1 MSLPERHLSGIG
13 QCLDGHMKISLSTRK
28 ITGLGT
34 LALVTSLLVSLLVPS
49 AQAATYSLPNAP
61 TNVTSY
67 LGAKGVVVR
76 WTPGADV
83 EPGITGY
90 VVSAGA
96 GSCPIFV
103 PAKNNNVV
111 TMPVV
116 TGQPAGT
123 PVVQAVNAY
132 GFSKPAA
139 SKKSYTA
146 AELATVSSSNNKAV
160 QVLQLS
166 DLHGAIEVGGSFGAP
181 LLVSNWNADRKANAA
196 TVAFTSGDNI
206 GAAPPISTEFEEIP
220 TIETLNAMK
229 LDAGAF
235 GNHEHDRNLAHV
247 QKIIGASDFRW
258 IVSNYDEGS
267 LSVLKSGTKQT
278 KTFTIIE
285 RGGLKI
291 GVVGSNTP
299 ETIEQVFPGNL
310 DYTDASGTKKTITI
324 NPGVTGINQAIV
336 DAKAAGADI
345 VIALL
350 HQGWQ
355 ENADGVAKGVL
366 NTMAA
371 QVKGAAA
378 IYGGHSHQTFASV
391 IPGSPRVA
399 PVVIGQTRNAGV
411 EYTRTQICMK
421 FGKVVGQSIEH
432 VLKAASA
439 TINTGTLS
447 TVTTQDVAAAAMVKK
462 YKDQLSAKLDI
473 KIGQV
478 SGVFPRG
485 GSPAVERSGE
495 TPMGNYIADLMRA
508 KYKTD
513 FAIQNG
519 GGIRDTFPAKTYIPA
534 NTALVRTGSGPLDVT
549 LGDALTVYPF
559 GNQIAT
565 TVVTGENLW
574 KALENGVG
582 GNFPGDGRFP
592 QVSGLKYSFDAS
604 KPIGSRIVEVTKL
617 NGAAIAKDSK
627 EYTLTTLD
635 FLIYGGDGYANVF
648 SPSQAKVKGALLD
661 VFVDALKAD
670 MAAGKVTQVPAADGR
685 IKKVG

>member
-1 MSLPERHLSGIG
+1 MNKTLH
-13 QCLDGHMKISLSTRK
+13 TRK
-28 ITGLGT
+28 IFSLGT
-34 LALVTSLLVSLLVPS
+34 LALATSLLVSLLVPT
-49 AQAATYSLPNAP
+49 AQANTYSLPNAP
-61 TNVTSY
+61 LSVTSY
-67 LGAKGVVVR
+67 IGASGVVVR
-76 WTPGADV
+76 WTPAEDV
-83 EPGITGY
+83 NPGITGY
-90 VVSAGA
+90 VVSAGP

-103 PAKNNNVV
+103 PAKNNKVV

-116 TGQPAGT
+116 VGQPAGT
-123 PVVQAVNAY
+123 PVVRAVNAY
-132 GFSKPAA
+132 GFSKPTA
-139 SKKSYTA
+139 SNKSYTA
-146 AELATVSSSNNKAV
+146 AQLATVANSNNKAV

-166 DLHGAIEVGGSFGAP
+166 DLHGAIEVGNSFGAP
-181 LLVSNWNADRKANAA
+181 LLVSNWDADRKANVA

-206 GAAPPISTEFEEIP
+206 GAAPPISTEFEELP

-235 GNHEHDRNLAHV
+235 GNHEHDRNLAHL
-247 QKIIGASDFRW
+247 QKVIGASDFQW
-258 IVSNYDEGS
+258 VVSNYNEDS
-267 LSVLKSGTKQT
+267 LSVLKSGTKQA

-285 RGGLKI
+285 RGGVKI
-291 GVVGSNTP
+291 GVVGANTP

-310 DYTDASGTKKTITI
+310 DYTNAAGAKKTITI
-324 NPGVTGINQAIV
+324 DPGVTGINQAIV

-345 VIALL
+345 VIALI

-355 ENADGVAKGVL
+355 ENADGGAKGVL

-371 QVKGAAA
+371 QIKGAAA
-378 IYGGHSHQTFASV
+378 IYGGHSHQTFATV
-391 IPGSPRVA
+391 IPGTPRVA
-399 PVVIGQTRNAGV
+399 PVVIGQTRNSGV
-411 EYTRTQICMK
+411 EYTRTQICMRN
-421 FGKVVGQSIEH
+421 GKVVGQSIEH
-432 VLKAASA
+432 VLKSAST
-439 TINTGTLS
+439 TINTGVLS
-447 TVTTQDVAAAAMVKK
+447 TITTQDVAAAAMVKK
-462 YKDQLSAKLDI
+462 YKDQLTLRLDI

-485 GSPAVERSGE
+485 GTPAVERSGE

-519 GGIRDTFPAKTYIPA
+519 GGIRDTFPAKTYIPV
-534 NTALVRTGSGPLDVT
+534 NPALVRTGTGPLDVT
-549 LGDALTVYPF
+549 LGDALTVFPF

-565 TVVTGENLW
+565 TTVTGENLW

-592 QVSGLKYSFDAS
+592 QVSGFKFSFDAS

-617 NGAAIAKDSK
+617 DGTAIAKDSK

-635 FLIYGGDGYANVF
+635 FLIYGGDGYLNVF
-648 SPSQAKVKGALLD
+648 SPTKAKVQGALLD
-661 VFVDALKAD
+661 VFTDALKAD

>member
-1 MSLPERHLSGIG
+1 
-13 QCLDGHMKISLSTRK
+13 MKITLSTRK
-28 ITGLGT
+28 TTGLGI
-34 LALVTSLLVSLLVPS
+34 LALVTSLLVSLLAPT
-49 AQAATYSLPNAP
+49 AQANTFSLPNAP

-83 EPGITGY
+83 APGITGY

-103 PAKNNNVV
+103 PAKAHNVV

-116 TGQPAGT
+116 TGQPAGR

-139 SKKSYTA
+139 SNKSYTA

-181 LLVSNWNADRKANAA
+181 LLVSNWDADRKANAA
-196 TVAFTSGDNI
+196 TFAFTSGDNI
-206 GAAPPISTEFEEIP
+206 GAAPPISTEFEELP

-235 GNHEHDRNLAHV
+235 GNHEHDRNLAHL
-247 QKIIGASDFRW
+247 QKVIGASDFQW
-258 IVSNYDEGS
+258 VVSNYNPDS
-267 LSVLKSGTKQT
+267 LAVLKSGTKQT

-285 RGGLKI
+285 RGGVKI
-291 GVVGSNTP
+291 GVVGANTP

-310 DYTDASGTKKTITI
+310 DYTDASGAKKTITI

-336 DAKAAGADI
+336 DAKAAGADM

-355 ENADGVAKGVL
+355 ENADGVSKGIL
-366 NTMAA
+366 NAMAT
-371 QVKGAAA
+371 QIKGAAA
-378 IYGGHSHQTFASV
+378 VYGGHSHQSFASV

-399 PVVIGQTRNAGV
+399 PVVIGQTRNSGV
-411 EYTRTQICMK
+411 EYTRTQICMRY
-421 FGKVVGQSIEH
+421 GKVVGQSIEH
-432 VLKAASA
+432 VLKAAA
-439 TINTGTLS
+439 PTINTGIVS
-447 TVTTQDVAAAAMVKK
+447 TVTTQDVAAAALVKK

-485 GSPAVERSGE
+485 GTPAVERSGE

-513 FAIQNG
+513 FVIQNG

-549 LGDALTVYPF
+549 LGDALAVFPF

-617 NGAAIAKDSK
+617 DGTAVAKDSK
-627 EYTLTTLD
+627 EYTLATLD
-635 FLIYGGDGYANVF
+635 FLIYGGDGYVNVF
-648 SPSQAKVKGALLD
+648 SPAQAKVKGALLD

-670 MAAGKVTQVPAADGR
+670 MAAGKVTQVPVADGR

>member
-1 MSLPERHLSGIG
+1 MNKPLTSRTIFSWG
-13 QCLDGHMKISLSTRK
+13 S
-28 ITGLGT
+28 
-34 LALVTSLLVSLLVPS
+34 LALATSLLVSLLVPS

-61 TNVTSY
+61 TSVTSY

-76 WTPGADV
+76 WVAGAEV
-83 EPGITGY
+83 EPGVIGH

-103 PAKNNNVV
+103 PIRNNSVV

-116 TGQPAGT
+116 EGQPAGT

-132 GFSKPAA
+132 GFSKPTA
-139 SKKSYTA
+139 SNKSYTA
-146 AELATVSSSNNKAV
+146 AQLATVSSSQNKAV

-166 DLHGAIEVGGSFGAP
+166 DLHGAIEVGTSFGAP
-181 LLVSNWNADRKANAA
+181 LLASNWAADRAANKATIAIS
-196 TVAFTSGDNI
+196 SGDNI
-206 GAAPPISTEFEEIP
+206 GAAPPISTEFEELP
-220 TIETLNAMK
+220 TIEALNLAK
-229 LDAGAF
+229 LDVSTF
-235 GNHEHDRNLAHV
+235 GNHEHDRATDHLV
-247 QKIIGASDFRW
+247 KVIGASDFQW
-258 IVSNYDEGS
+258 VVSNYSEGS
-267 LSVLKSGTKQT
+267 LDALKSGTKQA
-278 KTFTIIE
+278 KNYTIID
-285 RGGLKI
+285 RGGIKI

-310 DYTDASGTKKTITI
+310 DYKDASGAKKTITI
-324 NPGVTGINQAIV
+324 NPGVAGINAAIV
-336 DAKAAGADI
+336 EAKAAGADI
-345 VIALL
+345 VIAAL
-350 HQGWQ
+350 HQGWL
-355 ENADGVAKGVL
+355 ENADGVAKGL
-366 NTMAA
+366 FNSLAS
-371 QVKGAAA
+371 QIKGAAA
-378 IYGGHSHQTFASV
+378 IYGGHSHQTFASI
-391 IPGSPRVA
+391 IPGNTRVA
-399 PVVIGQTRNAGV
+399 PTVLGQTRNAGV
-411 EYTRTQICMK
+411 EYTRTQICIRS
-421 FGKVVGQSIEH
+421 GKVVGQSIQH
-432 VLKAASA
+432 VLKAAA
-439 TINTGTLS
+439 PTINTGVVS
-447 TVTTQDVAAAAMVKK
+447 TVTTQDAASAAMVKK
-462 YKDQLSAKLDI
+462 YKDQLSAKLDV

-519 GGIRDTFPAKTYIPA
+519 GGIRDTFPAKTYIPE

-549 LGDALTVYPF
+549 LGDAFTVFPF

-565 TVVTGENLW
+565 TVVTGANLW

-582 GNFPGDGRFP
+582 GNYPGDGRFP
-592 QVSGLKYSFDAS
+592 QISGFKFSFDAS

-617 NGAAIAKDSK
+617 DGTPIAKDSK

-635 FLIYGGDGYANVF
+635 FVIYGGDGYVNVF
-648 SPSQAKVKGALLD
+648 SPAQAKVKGALLD
-661 VFVDALKAD
+661 LFVDALKAD

>member
-1 MSLPERHLSGIG
+1 MNKTLS
-13 QCLDGHMKISLSTRK
+13 SRK
-28 ITGLGT
+28 IFSLGT
-34 LALVTSLLVSLLVPS
+34 LALATSLLVSLLVPT
-49 AQAATYSLPNAP
+49 AQANTYSLPNAP
-61 TNVTSY
+61 TSVTSY
-67 LGAKGVVVR
+67 LGTKGVVVR

-83 EPGITGY
+83 SPGVIGY

-116 TGQPAGT
+116 IGQPAGT

-132 GFSKPAA
+132 GFSKPTA
-139 SKKSYTA
+139 STKSYTA
-146 AELATVSSSNNKAV
+146 ADLATVASPLNKAV

-166 DLHGAIEVGGSFGAP
+166 DLHGAIEVGGSFGAA
-181 LLVSNWNADRKANAA
+181 LLASNWAADRTANVA
-196 TVAFTSGDNI
+196 TVAVSSGDNI
-206 GAAPPISTEFEEIP
+206 GAAPPISTEFEELP
-220 TIETLNAMK
+220 TIEALNLAK
-229 LDAGAF
+229 LDVSVF
-235 GNHEHDRNLAHV
+235 GNHEHDRNIDHV
-247 QKIIGASDFRW
+247 NKIIGASDFQW
-258 IVSNYDEGS
+258 VVSNYNEGA
-267 LSVLKSGTKQT
+267 LDALKSGTKQA
-278 KTFTIIE
+278 KNYTIIQ
-285 RGGLKI
+285 RGGIKI

-310 DYTDASGTKKTITI
+310 DYKDASGAKKTITI
-324 NPGVTGINQAIV
+324 NPGVVGINQAIV
-336 DAKAAGADI
+336 EAKAAGADI
-345 VIALL
+345 VIAVI
-350 HQGWQ
+350 HQGWL
-355 ENADGVAKGVL
+355 ENADGVAKGL
-366 NTMAA
+366 FNSLAS
-371 QVKGAAA
+371 QIKGAAA
-378 IYGGHSHQTFASV
+378 IYGGHSHQTFATV

-399 PVVIGQTRNAGV
+399 PTVLGQVRNAGV
-411 EYTRTQICMK
+411 EYTRTQICMRS
-421 FGKVVGQSIEH
+421 GKVVGQSIQH
-432 VLKAASA
+432 VLKAAA
-439 TINTGTLS
+439 PTINTGVVS
-447 TVTTQDVAAAAMVKK
+447 TVTTQDTTAAAMVKK
-462 YKDQLSAKLDI
+462 YKDQLSAKLDV

-495 TPMGNYIADLMRA
+495 TPMGNYMADLLRA

-549 LGDALTVYPF
+549 LGDAFTVFPF
-559 GNQIAT
+559 GNQVAT

-582 GNFPGDGRFP
+582 GNYPGDGRFP
-592 QVSGLKYSFDAS
+592 QISGFKFSFDAS
-604 KPIGSRIVEVTKL
+604 KPIGSRIVSVTKPD
-617 NGAAIAKDSK
+617 GTAIAKDST

-635 FLIYGGDGYANVF
+635 FLIYGGDGYVNVF
-648 SPSQAKVKGALLD
+648 SPSKAKVQGALLD
-661 VFVDALKAD
+661 VFVDSLKAD

>member
-1 MSLPERHLSGIG
+1 
-13 QCLDGHMKISLSTRK
+13 MKI
-28 ITGLGT
+28 
-34 LALVTSLLVSLLVPS
+34 
-49 AQAATYSLPNAP
+49 
-61 TNVTSY
+61 
-67 LGAKGVVVR
+67 
-76 WTPGADV
+76 
-83 EPGITGY
+83 
-90 VVSAGA
+90 
-96 GSCPIFV
+96 
-103 PAKNNNVV
+103 
-111 TMPVV
+111 
-116 TGQPAGT
+116 
-123 PVVQAVNAY
+123 
-132 GFSKPAA
+132 
-139 SKKSYTA
+139 
-146 AELATVSSSNNKAV
+146 
-160 QVLQLS
+160 
-166 DLHGAIEVGGSFGAP
+166 
-181 LLVSNWNADRKANAA
+181 
-196 TVAFTSGDNI
+196 
-206 GAAPPISTEFEEIP
+206 
-220 TIETLNAMK
+220 
-229 LDAGAF
+229 DAGAF
-235 GNHEHDRNLAHV
+235 GNHEHDRNLTHLNKV
-247 QKIIGASDFRW
+247 IGASDFQW
-258 IVSNYDEGS
+258 VVSNYNADS
-267 LSVLKSGTKQT
+267 LTALKSGTKQA

-285 RGGLKI
+285 RGGVKI
-291 GVVGSNTP
+291 GVIGANTP

-310 DYTDASGTKKTITI
+310 DYKDAAGATKTITI
-324 NPGVTGINQAIV
+324 NPGVSGVNQAIV
-336 DAKAAGADI
+336 DAKAAGAEV
-345 VIALL
+345 VIALI

-355 ENADGVAKGVL
+355 ENAGGVAKGVL

-371 QVKGAAA
+371 EIKGAAA

-391 IPGSPRVA
+391 IPGTGRIA

-421 FGKVVGQSIEH
+421 SGKVIGQSIEH
-432 VLKAASA
+432 VLKAAST
-439 TINTGTLS
+439 TINTGVLS
-447 TVTTQDVAAAAMVKK
+447 TVTTQDVAAAALVKK
-462 YKDQLSAKLDI
+462 YKDQLTAKLDI

-485 GSPAVERSGE
+485 GTPAVERSGE

-534 NTALVRTGSGPLDVT
+534 NTALVRTGTGALDVT

-574 KALENGVG
+574 KALENAVG
-582 GNFPGDGRFP
+582 GNYPGDGRFA

-617 NGAAIAKDSK
+617 DGTAIAKDSK

-635 FLIYGGDGYANVF
+635 FLIYGGDGYSNVF
-648 SPSQAKVKGALLD
+648 SPSKASVKGALLD